1 MTATALV
8 VADVGPEIG
17 VGHVTRCLA
26 LGDELRSRGFRVVLA
41 ADTASVPWLHA
52 QVVRRGVD
60 VVPAPLD
67 PSAHAATVG
76 RLRPEVVVVDSY
88 RLPPEGYAALGE
100 RTGCLVALVDDA
112 GADVQDRRPADLHVD
127 QNLSALDDRRDTG
140 GTAPEDGTADVL
152 RGPRYALLRD
162 EVLAAAST
170 SHPRRT
176 GPQHVVAFFGGT
188 DPRAASLVMV
198 DRLLASGVPLQLTAV
213 VAGTTQADAV
223 RRFPTRPGQRVS
235 VLEPTWDLPALLA
248 GADAV
253 VSACG
258 TSVLELL
265 HLGVPTGVVQVADNQ
280 ARGYASLVAA
290 RAVVGLGRIEDSG
303 NDVDDRALRTLLTD
317 ARLRERLGLDGPRF
331 VDGLGRRRV
340 VDRALEV
347 AADRPRRGATCPS

>member
-1 MTATALV
+1 MTPAALL
-8 VADVGPEIG
+8 VADVGPDVG

-26 LGDELRSRGFRVVLA
+26 LGDELRSRGFRVALA
-41 ADTASVPWLHA
+41 AGTASVPWLHE

-67 PSAHAATVG
+67 ASAHAETAR
-76 RLRPEVVVVDSY
+76 RLRPAVVVVDSY
-88 RLPPEGYAALGE
+88 RLPREVYAALGE
-100 RTGCLVALVDDA
+100 QTGCLVALVDDA
-112 GADVQDRRPADLHVD
+112 GHDAPTRRPADVHVD
-127 QNLSALDDRRDTG
+127 QNLSALEVPLGGPDGPGHDD
-140 GTAPEDGTADVL
+140 TADVL
-152 RGPRYALLRD
+152 RGPRHALLRD

-198 DRLLASGVPLQLTAV
+198 DRLLASGVPMELTAV
-213 VAGTTQADAV
+213 VAGTSQADAV
-223 RRFPTRPGQRVS
+223 RRLPTRAGQRVH
-235 VLEPTWDLPALLA
+235 VAAPTWELPTLLA

-290 RAVVGLGRIEDSG
+290 RAVVGLGRIGDR
-303 NDVDDRALRTLLTD
+303 DHDIDDRALRALLTD
-317 ARLRERLGLDGPRF
+317 ERLRERLALDGPRR

-340 VDRALEV
+340 VDHALRV
-347 AADRPRRGATCPS
+347 AAGPGRGVTCPS